1 MFAARKRQLLGITM
15 SDYSSFL
22 RIELF
27 TPDDFQS
34 SITAERKQTMLQAG
48 LMSLGHYWNF
58 GSIIN
63 DCRQCEIISQGYL
76 VTVDCY
82 YIKQWKSCC
91 CLI

>member
-1 MFAARKRQLLGITM
+1 MFAARKHQLLGTTM

-27 TPDDFQS
+27 TPDDFQY
-34 SITAERKQTMLQAG
+34 SITTERKETMLQGG

-58 GSIIN
+58 ASIIT
-63 DCRQCEIISQGYL
+63 DCRQCEIINQGYL

-82 YIKQWKSCC
+82 YIKQ
-91 CLI
+91 